1 MKAALMYDI
10 GKIVVEDVPDPEV
23 DTGDILIKV
32 EACAICGSDVRTLWH
47 GRSHVKP
54 PRILGHEVVGTI
66 MKMGAQVDG
75 YELGDVVAI
84 TPAIGCGECLYCRS
98 GFTNMCSK
106 LETIGFEFNGG
117 FAELMNVPAKAVKQG
132 HVNKLPSGLSCDQ
145 AVLAE
150 PLACCI
156 NGQEPLGI
164 GLGHK
169 VVVIGAGTIG
179 LFHTELALLKGASRV
194 FLADVV
200 LSRLKNVV
208 NLGKNVVPI
217 DSKNIDLIKEI
228 MVQTN
233 DYGADIVIVACPV
246 GEAQNQALKMV
257 AKKGRVSLFGGL
269 PPDQS
274 IGHIDSNL
282 IHYKE
287 IGVFGAHASTATQNR
302 LALELLANKRVDA
315 SRYITHTFRLDQIME
330 GMNAA
335 KEGKAI
341 KVVVKP

>member
-47 GRSHVKP
+47 GSSHVKP

-84 TPAIGCGECLYCRS
+84 TPAIECGECLYCRS